1 MYKEG
6 EKMKV
11 LLIPNFQKNNC
22 EKVTFDVINILKEKN
37 AEIYALYECKQYIKS
52 ELVAFISPQSIYK
65 DFDFAITIGGDGT
78 IIEAANILLEREI
91 PIIGVNLGT
100 LGFLAGIETNELNLI
115 YDILCGEYSID
126 ERTTLKV
133 EIEHLNS
140 KTTRFTAINDI
151 VISKNAF
158 SGIIDID
165 VECNGV
171 ETAKYRADGIIFST
185 ASGSTAYAMSAGGPI
200 MHPDIKGIALTPICA
215 HSLFAR
221 TIILPESEQITVKT
235 NAESV
240 KKRVFVVADGL
251 NSVDI
256 TEGDIIKISKYNKN
270 IKFIRINGKSF
281 YSSINKKL
289 M

>member
-1 MYKEG
+1 
-6 EKMKV
+6 MKV
-11 LLIPNFQKNNC
+11 LLIPNFQKNGC
-22 EKVTFDVINILKEKN
+22 EKVTLMVMEILKQAN
-37 AEIYALYECKQYIKS
+37 TEIFALYESKPYIKNES
-52 ELVAFISPQSIYK
+52 VAFISPENLSQS
-65 DFDFAITIGGDGT
+65 FDFAITIGGDGT
-78 IIEAANILLEREI
+78 IIEAANLLLEYEI

-100 LGFLAGIETNELNLI
+100 LGFLAAIETNELNLI
-115 YDILCGEYSID
+115 YNILSGKYSID
-126 ERTTLKV
+126 ERTTLKA
-133 EIEHLNS
+133 EIEHLNGT
-140 KTTRFTAINDI
+140 KTQFTAINDI

-200 MHPDIKGIALTPICA
+200 MHPDVKAITLTPICA

-221 TIILPESEQITVKT
+221 TIILPENEQITVKT

-240 KKRVFVVADGL
+240 KKKVFVVADGL
-251 NSVDI
+251 NSIDI
-256 TEGDIIKISKYNKN
+256 EEGDVIKISKYSKN
-270 IKFIRINGKSF
+270 TKFIKIDGKNF
-281 YSSINKKL
+281 YSSVNKKL

>member
-1 MYKEG
+1 
-6 EKMKV
+6 MKV
-11 LLIPNFQKNNC
+11 LLIPNFQKDGC
-22 EKVTFDVINILKEKN
+22 EKITLDVIRILKEGN
-37 AEIYALYECKQYIKS
+37 AEIFALYESKLYIKS
-52 ELVAFISPQSIYK
+52 ESVAFISPENLSSDIE
-65 DFDFAITIGGDGT
+65 FAITIGGDGT
-78 IIEAANILLEREI
+78 IIEAANLLLEHEI

-115 YDILCGEYSID
+115 YDILCGKYSID
-126 ERTTLKV
+126 ERTTLKA
-133 EIEHLNS
+133 EIEHSNGM
-140 KTTRFTAINDI
+140 KTQFTAINDI

-171 ETAKYRADGIIFST
+171 ETAKYRADGVIFST

-200 MHPDIKGIALTPICA
+200 MNPDVKAIALTPICA

-221 TIILPESEQITVKT
+221 TIILPENEQITVKT
-235 NAESV
+235 NAESI
-240 KKRVFVVADGL
+240 KRKVFVVADGL

-256 TEGDIIKISKYNKN
+256 EKGDVIKISKYDKN
-270 IKFIRINGKSF
+270 IKFIRISEKSF
-281 YSSINKKL
+281 YSSVNSKL

>member
-1 MYKEG
+1 
-6 EKMKV
+6 MKV
-11 LLIPNFQKNNC
+11 LLIPNFQKISC
-22 EKVTFDVINILKEKN
+22 EKVTLDVIRILKEGN
-37 AEIYALYECKQYIKS
+37 AEIFALYESKSHIKS
-52 ELVAFISPQSIYK
+52 ESVAFISPENLSSDI
-65 DFDFAITIGGDGT
+65 DFAITIGGDGT
-78 IIEAANILLEREI
+78 IIEAANLLLEHEI

-100 LGFLAGIETNELNLI
+100 LGFLAGIEIDEINLI
-115 YDILCGEYSID
+115 YDILRGKYNID
-126 ERTTLKV
+126 ERTTLKA
-133 EIEHLNS
+133 EIEHINGE
-140 KTTRFTAINDI
+140 KTRFTAINDI

-200 MHPDIKGIALTPICA
+200 MNPGVKAIALTPICA

-221 TIILPESEQITVKT
+221 TIILPENEQITVKT

-240 KKRVFVVADGL
+240 KRKVFVVADGL
-251 NSVDI
+251 NSIDI
-256 TEGDIIKISKYNKN
+256 EKGDIIKISKYNKN
-270 IKFIRINGKSF
+270 IKFIRNSEKSF
-281 YSSINKKL
+281 YSSVNNKL